1 MMTKA
6 GLKFISDAMASA
18 QIPYEFME
26 YTSAIDSIS
35 AYWVGE
41 YNEVEPFTEDGQQ
54 ETQFILTGT
63 GKDSWLELEE
73 QKDKIK
79 KLFPEIQG
87 RKAILDNGSGIAVF
101 YGNAFPIATG
111 DGFLKRIQINL
122 TVKEWRTE

>member
-1 MMTKA
+1 MTNA
-6 GLKFISDAMASA
+6 GLKFINDAMASA

-26 YTSAIDSIS
+26 YTSSIESIS

-63 GKDSWLELEE
+63 GKEWDELEA

-79 KLFPEIQG
+79 KLFPGIQG
-87 RKAILDNGSGIAVF
+87 RRAILEDGSGIAVF

>member
-1 MMTKA
+1 MTNA
-6 GLKFISDAMASA
+6 GLKFINDAMASV

-26 YTSAIDSIS
+26 YTSSIDSIS

-54 ETQFILTGT
+54 EIQFILTGT
-63 GKDSWLELEE
+63 GKEWDELEA

-79 KLFPEIQG
+79 KLFPGIQG
-87 RKAILDNGSGIAVF
+87 RRAILGDGSGIAVF

>member
-1 MMTKA
+1 MTNA
-6 GLKFISDAMASA
+6 GLKFINDAMASA

-26 YTSAIDSIS
+26 YTSSIDSIS

-41 YNEVEPFTEDGQQ
+41 YNEVESFNEDGQQ

-63 GKDSWLELEE
+63 GKERDELEA
-73 QKDKIK
+73 QKNKIK
-79 KLFPEIQG
+79 KLFPGIQG
-87 RKAILDNGSGIAVF
+87 RRAILGEGSGIAVF
-101 YGNAFPIATG
+101 YGNAFPIATV

>member
-6 GLKFISDAMASA
+6 GLKFISDAMGSV

-26 YTSAIDSIS
+26 YTSAVDAIS
-35 AYWVGE
+35 SYWVGE
-41 YNEVEPFTEDGQQ
+41 YSEIEPIAEDGQE

-63 GKDSWLELEE
+63 GKEWLELEN
-73 QKDKIK
+73 QKNKIK
-79 KLFPEIQG
+79 KLFPERWG
-87 RKAILDNGSGIAVF
+87 RRAILEDGSGIAVF
-101 YGNAFPIATG
+101 YGNAFPVATG

>member
-1 MMTKA
+1 MTNA
-6 GLKFISDAMASA
+6 GLKFINDAMALA

-26 YTSAIDSIS
+26 YTSSIESIS

-63 GKDSWLELEE
+63 GKEWDELEA
-73 QKDKIK
+73 QKNKIK
-79 KLFPEIQG
+79 KLFPGIQG
-87 RKAILDNGSGIAVF
+87 RRAILGDGSGIAVF